1 MVDAFFNTGGGRD
14 MKLKDKFFEFNW
26 GFLLLICAIAS
37 IGIAMLYSVADGNF
51 DPWASRQTMRFAAGL
66 GILFFVAF
74 VDIRVWMNLAY
85 PAFAVA
91 LLLLIAVEFFG
102 FRGMGAQR
110 WIDLGVIQLQ
120 PSELIKVTLILALAR
135 YFHGLTLDQVSR
147 VRFLLVPAAMIG
159 LPFWLTL
166 RQPDLGTA
174 VLIVV
179 VGVTLLFMA
188 GLAWR
193 YFVLG
198 SVGAI
203 AAVPIAWST
212 LHEYQRQRVLTFL
225 DPERDPL
232 GSGYHI
238 LQSKIALGSGG
249 VFGKG
254 FGEGTQ
260 SHLNFLP
267 EKHTDFIFTM
277 LAEELG
283 LVGGLTLLGL
293 YFMVLMFGISVG
305 LQTRNQFGRLLAM
318 GITVN
323 FFLYIFINIAMVMG
337 LLPVVGVPLPLVSY
351 GGTAMLT
358 LMLGFGLL
366 MSVYIHRNQEITRN
380 PAAFW

>member
-1 MVDAFFNTGGGRD
+1 MVDAFFNSGGGRE
-14 MKLKDKFFEFNW
+14 MKLRDKFFEFNW

-37 IGIAMLYSVADGNF
+37 MGIAMLYSVAEGSF
-51 DPWASRQTMRFAAGL
+51 DPWASRQAIRFGAGL
-66 GILFFVAF
+66 VILFVVAF
-74 VDIRVWMNLAY
+74 VDIKVWMSLAY
-85 PAFAVA
+85 PAFGVA
-91 LLLLIAVEFFG
+91 LLLLIAVEFVG

-110 WIDLGVIQLQ
+110 WIDFGVIQLQ
-120 PSELIKVTLILALAR
+120 PSELIKITLILALAR

-147 VRFLLVPAAMIG
+147 IRFLIVPAVMIA

-198 SVGAI
+198 GIGVIG
-203 AAVPIAWST
+203 AVPVAWST
-212 LHEYQRQRVLTFL
+212 LHDYQRQRVLTFL
-225 DPERDPL
+225 DPESDPL
-232 GSGYHI
+232 GAGYHI

-254 FGEGTQ
+254 FMEGTQ
-260 SHLNFLP
+260 SHLSFLP

-293 YFMVLMFGISVG
+293 YFMVLMFGITVG

-318 GITVN
+318 GITIN
-323 FFLYIFINIAMVMG
+323 FFLYVFINIAMVMG

-366 MSVYIHRNQEITRN
+366 MSVYIHRNQEITRT